1 MGRMA
6 ASGPNPP
13 CPRMESNVTS
23 SQLFG
28 TARGDRIVVDQRR
41 GRQAMEVF
49 GLAGDDT
56 IIGGR
61 ENDTLD
67 GGAGDDLVFGTGGRD
82 SLVGGTG
89 SDTLNGGAGD
99 DVLAGGAGN
108 DLLIGGGGIDTA
120 RYLGNAADYQVI
132 DLGGGSFIVK
142 GIGGPGLQDGT
153 DLLQGVELLAFKD
166 GTVVAGTPE
175 APVITAIGVDTG
187 IVGDGITADRTPVL
201 VGTAAPG
208 LRVEVFRDGTSIGK
222 TWADAQGQWSIED
235 RRGGGPGEGAH
246 SYTAIATGKS
256 GIDSAASSGF
266 AVTVDSTA
274 PDRAVITLAASSDTG
289 AVGDSATGFAFV
301 TLTGTAE
308 AGAVILFGDKAV
320 KVGAD
325 GHFTLADIGLQAGLN
340 RFSFSITDAAG
351 NSTAQTIEVM
361 RDATTIVDPV
371 LSWNHAALE
380 AIKTAGSVTAVA
392 TRVLG
397 MESAAVLDTLAAID
411 GTKTLMVNLDAPE
424 GISSYA
430 AVVSAAH
437 RVLSSLYPTQAGT
450 FDAKLAADLAL
461 VPDGPAKAQAI
472 EFGRTVADAVL
483 AIRAVDGSDAV
494 VSYPGGTDPGEWR
507 PTPPAFLP
515 AHQPQWGQVTP
526 WALERGD
533 QFRPDGPPALDSA
546 EYAAAF
552 NEVKTL
558 GERNSTARTA
568 EQTEIAFYWRDQ
580 AGTYTPAGRWAQ
592 IAEEVLAQGG
602 YSTAT
607 NAWVMGVLNFVQAD
621 GAIAAW
627 DAKYTYGAWRPVT
640 AIRLADTDG
649 NPLTEADPNWNSLL
663 TTPNHPDYLSGH
675 ATCSAASAYALT
687 MMLGEIAFSNESIG
701 LPGVTRHFD
710 NFIDAALE
718 AGKSRIYGGIHFDY
732 ANVDG
737 IETGRQVAE
746 FGVARLSADAD
757 TFAPVV
763 LLGAKP
769 GMAAAGAPVLQG
781 LAFDNRDGL
790 EVVLARLDGGATR
803 EVSIDAKGR
812 FTVDVEALFGP
823 LAQGSHS
830 LVLAAEDAAGND
842 AAPVVVAFS
851 YLDGNTLIG

>member
-1 MGRMA
+1 M
-6 ASGPNPP
+6 
-13 CPRMESNVTS
+13 TS
-23 SQLFG
+23 ALVVG

-41 GRQAMEVF
+41 GRSPVEVL

-56 IIGGR
+56 IIGAR

-67 GGAGDDLVFGTGGRD
+67 GGAGDDFLLGVQGRD
-82 SLVGGTG
+82 SLVGGSG
-89 SDTLNGGAGD
+89 HDSLFGGGGD
-99 DVLAGGAGN
+99 DVLAGGRGD
-108 DLLIGGGGIDTA
+108 DLLVGGSGIDTA

-132 DLGGGSFIVK
+132 DLGGGTFIVR
-142 GIGGPGLQDGT
+142 GIGGAGLADGT
-153 DLLQGVELLAFKD
+153 DLLRDVERLAFAD
-166 GTVVAGTPE
+166 GTVVAGAPPP
-175 APVITAIGVDTG
+175 PVITGLVTDTG
-187 IVGDGITADRTPVL
+187 VAGDGITADATPRL
-201 VGTAAPG
+201 TGTAAAG
-208 LRVEVFRDGTSIGK
+208 VRVEVFRDGVSIGR
-222 TWADAQGQWSIED
+222 TRADEDGKWSLED
-235 RRGGGPGEGAH
+235 RRGGGPGDGDH
-246 SYTAIATGKS
+246 SYSAVAIGRS
-256 GIDSAASSGF
+256 GQESAPSADY
-266 AVTVDSTA
+266 AVTVDTTA
-274 PDRAVITLAASSDTG
+274 PAEATVGLANSSDTG
-289 AVGDSATGFAFV
+289 ALGDGATGFAFV

-308 AGAVILFGDKAV
+308 AGAVILFEGRSID
-320 KVGAD
+320 VGAD
-325 GHFTLADIGLQAGLN
+325 GRFTLADVALDAGLN
-340 RFSFSITDAAG
+340 SFALTITDAAG
-351 NSTAQTIEVM
+351 NSTAQTIEVT
-361 RDATTIVDPV
+361 RDATTIADPV

-380 AIKTAGSVTAVA
+380 AIKAAGSVTAVA

-411 GTKTLMVNLDAPE
+411 GTRTLMVNLDAPE

-437 RVLSSLYPTQAGT
+437 RVLSSLYPSQAAT

-461 VPDGPAKAQAI
+461 VPDGPAKEQAI
-472 EFGRTVADAVL
+472 DFGRSVADAVL
-483 AIRAVDGSDAV
+483 AIRAVDGSDRV
-494 VSYPGGTDPGEWR
+494 VTYEGGTDPGEWR
-507 PTPPAFLP
+507 PTPPGFLP
-515 AHQPQWGQVTP
+515 AHQPQWPQVTP

-592 IAEEVLAQGG
+592 IAEEVLADGG

-607 NAWVMGVLNFVQAD
+607 NAWVMGVLNFIQAD

-627 DAKYTYGAWRPVT
+627 DAKYTYGSWRPVT

-649 NPLTEADPNWNSLL
+649 NPLTDADPNWNSLL

-710 NFIDAALE
+710 NFVDAALE
-718 AGKSRIYGGIHFDY
+718 AGKSRIYGGIHFDF

-737 IETGRQVAE
+737 IETGRKVAE
-746 FGVARLSADAD
+746 FGVARLSAEAD

-763 LLGAKP
+763 LLGAKA
-769 GMAAAGAPVLQG
+769 GMQAAGPPVLEG

-790 EVVLARLDGGATR
+790 DVVLARLDGGATR
-803 EVSIDAKGR
+803 QVAIDAKGR
-812 FTVDVEALFGP
+812 FTLDLEALFGP
-823 LAQGSHS
+823 VAEGTHS
-830 LVLAAEDAAGND
+830 LVLTAEDAAGND
-842 AAPVVVAFS
+842 AAPVVVTFS
-851 YLDGNTLIG
+851 YLDGQTLIG

>member
-1 MGRMA
+1 
-6 ASGPNPP
+6 
-13 CPRMESNVTS
+13 VTS
-23 SQLFG
+23 SQLVG

-41 GRQAMEVF
+41 GRQAMEVL
-49 GLAGDDT
+49 GLGGDDT

-61 ENDTLD
+61 EDDTLD
-67 GGAGDDLVFGTGGRD
+67 GGAGDDLIFGSTGRD
-82 SLVGGTG
+82 SLLGGTG
-89 SDTLNGGAGD
+89 DDALHGGAGD
-99 DVLAGGAGN
+99 DMLAGGAGQ
-108 DLLIGGGGIDTA
+108 DLLVGGGGIDTA

-132 DLGGGSFIVK
+132 DLGGGSFIVT
-142 GIGGPGLQDGT
+142 GIGGLGLQDGT
-153 DLLQGVELLAFKD
+153 DLLQGVERLTFAD
-166 GTVVAGTPE
+166 RTVVAGTPE
-175 APVITAIGVDTG
+175 APVITGLGLDTG
-187 IVGDGITADRTPVL
+187 IAGDGITADRTPL
-201 VGTAAPG
+201 LTGTAAPG

-222 TWADAQGQWSIED
+222 TWADAEGQWSLED

-246 SYTAIATGKS
+246 SYTAIATGRS
-256 GIDSAASSGF
+256 GIDSAASPPLE
-266 AVTVDSTA
+266 VVVDSTA
-274 PDRAVITLAASSDTG
+274 PAQARVGLAASSDTG
-289 AVGDSATGFAFV
+289 AVGDNATGFAFV
-301 TLTGTAE
+301 TIAGTAE
-308 AGAVILFGDKAV
+308 AGATLTFGGTV
-320 KVGAD
+320 VTVGAD
-325 GHFTLADIGLQAGLN
+325 GRFSLADIALDAGLN
-340 RFSFSITDAAG
+340 RFTISIADAAG
-351 NSTAQTIEVM
+351 NTTQQTLDIT
-361 RDATTIVDPV
+361 RDATPIVDPV

-411 GTKTLMVNLDAPE
+411 GTRTLMVNLDAPE

-437 RVLSSLYPTQAGT
+437 RVLSSLYPAQAGT

-472 EFGRTVADAVL
+472 EFGRSVADAVL
-483 AIRAVDGSDAV
+483 AIRAVDGSDRV
-494 VSYPGGTDPGEWR
+494 VTYEGGTDPGEWR

-515 AHQPQWGQVTP
+515 AHQPQWPDVTP

-533 QFRPDGPPALDSA
+533 QFRPDGPPPLDSA

-558 GERNSTARTA
+558 GERNSTVRTA

-580 AGTYTPAGRWAQ
+580 AGSYTPAGRWAQ
-592 IAEEVLAQGG
+592 IAEEVLADGG

-627 DAKYTYGAWRPVT
+627 DAKYTYGSWRPVT

-649 NPLTEADPNWNSLL
+649 NPLTEADPAWNSLL

-687 MMLGEIAFSNESIG
+687 MMLGEIAFSNESVG

-718 AGKSRIYGGIHFDY
+718 AGKSRIYGGIHFDF

-746 FGVARLSADAD
+746 FGVARLSAEAD

-763 LLGAKP
+763 LLGTQP
-769 GMAAAGAPVLQG
+769 GMQAAGPPVLQG

-790 EVVLARLDGGATR
+790 DVVMASLDGGAAR
-803 EVSIDAKGR
+803 AVAIDAKGG
-812 FTVDVEALFGP
+812 FVLELEALFGP
-823 LAQGSHS
+823 LASGAHS
-830 LVLAAEDAAGND
+830 LRVTAEDAAGND

-851 YLDGNTLIG
+851 YLDGTTLIG